1 MTLSA
6 HRECV
11 FVAWKGS
18 KHDLYKIKNCGLLL
32 QQRVSVDEIQI
43 LVFTR
48 HLEDKY

>member
-1 MTLSA
+1 MMLSA
-6 HRECV
+6 HTKCV

-18 KHDLYKIKNCGLLL
+18 KHDLYQIKKCALLL
-32 QQRVSVDEIQI
+32 QQRVSADEIQT

>member
-6 HRECV
+6 HTEHV

-18 KHDLYKIKNCGLLL
+18 KRDLYQINALLL